1 MDKNELK
8 QFSVALRLVEG
19 KDLGAALD
27 IILPYVESHP
37 YVPYS
42 EDVKDIKTGHVEA
55 GEKLFETCGK

>member
-42 EDVKDIKTGHVEA
+42 EDVKDIK
-55 GEKLFETCGK
+55 GKSKMA